1 MRNAEVFYNKKLAG
15 FLIEESRSKY
25 TFRYEDTYFSNHA
38 LPAISL
44 TLPKTQQEYKS
55 EVMFPFFSNMIAE
68 GTNLAIQSRY
78 LKIDENDV
86 MSLLTATAN
95 VDSIGAVTVKLKKAL

>member
-15 FLIEESRSKY
+15 FLIEESHSKY
-25 TFRYEDTYFSNHA
+25 IFRYEDTYFSNHA

-55 EVMFPFFSNMIAE
+55 EVMFPFTHAIGFTLCVEIGMIGISEKLNEAIIVFEE
-68 GTNLAIQSRY
+68 G
-78 LKIDENDV
+78 
-86 MSLLTATAN
+86 AT
-95 VDSIGAVTVKLKKAL
+95 